1 MFIRKKL
8 LLNILILVAFV
19 LATMN
24 VSCAPAEEEK
34 EALKVAMVVSG
45 GLGDRSFFD
54 SGAAGLKKAEEELG
68 VETQI
73 LECKLDPSAYYDH
86 TLAAAENNDLVF
98 IIGFQM
104 VDQLGEIAPKY
115 PDTQFVYIDGI
126 IEGIENV
133 ASIDYLENEGS
144 YVVGAM
150 AAMATTRTEIP
161 GINEEKII
169 GLVGGMDIP
178 VIHNFVVGFEQGAR
192 DIDPEV
198 KVEVVYTGSFED
210 PAKGKEATLAIID
223 KGADVV
229 FQVAGKTGEGIIE
242 ACKEK
247 GVYVIGVDS
256 DQGWLAPGTVIESMM
271 KEVGMSIYE
280 TIKKFQDGTY
290 EKGSVYSY
298 GVKEDG
304 VGPTFS
310 DEYAK
315 ILPQEIIDKMKE
327 IEQKIISGEIVVE
340 EAK

>member
-1 MFIRKKL
+1 
-8 LLNILILVAFV
+8 
-19 LATMN
+19 
-24 VSCAPAEEEK
+24 
-34 EALKVAMVVSG
+34 
-45 GLGDRSFFD
+45 
-54 SGAAGLKKAEEELG
+54 
-68 VETQI
+68 
-73 LECKLDPSAYYDH
+73 
-86 TLAAAENNDLVF
+86 
-98 IIGFQM
+98 
-104 VDQLGEIAPKY
+104 
-115 PDTQFVYIDGI
+115 
-126 IEGIENV
+126 
-133 ASIDYLENEGS
+133 
-144 YVVGAM
+144 M

-169 GLVGGMDIP
+169 GLVGGMDVP
-178 VIHNFVVGFEQGAR
+178 VIHNFVIGFEQGAR

-290 EKGSVYSY
+290 EKGAVYSY

-310 DEYAK
+310 NEYAK
-315 ILPQEIIDKMKE
+315 ILPQDIIDKMKE
-327 IEQKIISGEIVVE
+327 IEQKIVSGEIVVE
-340 EAK
+340 EYE